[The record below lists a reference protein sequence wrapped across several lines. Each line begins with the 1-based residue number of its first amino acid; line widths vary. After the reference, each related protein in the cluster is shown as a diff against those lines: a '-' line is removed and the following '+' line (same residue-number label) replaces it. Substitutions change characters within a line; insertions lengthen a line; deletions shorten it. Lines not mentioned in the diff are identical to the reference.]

1 MAKMLKDALKTIE
14 KYKNIT
20 PHYGELLDILEEI
33 LILREEYRRKM
44 KNVIFPIDDGLMET
58 KITGGLPL
66 IDFSAGTFDLT
77 EPRKYFTV
85 LLKIAE
91 KRAPGETKEVL
102 QMIQDGTF
110 NFDKMISD
118 SFNSLQEDEEVS
130 EDIDDDVID
139 LVDLFL
145 EESLRPALEKVVE
158 KYGKSI
164 AKAGWAEGY
173 CPICGKEP
181 KIGEIRE
188 EEGRRFLFCTQCGFE
203 WRFMRIK
210 CPFCGNEEQQTLAY
224 FSIEGEEK
232 YRVDVCNEC
241 KRYIKTVDFR
251 ETEEEADLD
260 VEDIATLHLDM
271 LANEEGYD

>member
-1 MAKMLKDALKTIE
+1 MAKMLRDALKTIE
-14 KYKNIT
+14 KYKSIT
-20 PHYGELLDILEEI
+20 PHYGELLDILGEI

-44 KNVIFPIDDGLMET
+44 KRVIFPIDEGLMET

-77 EPRKYFTV
+77 EPRQYFTA
-85 LLKIAE
+85 LLEIAE

-102 QMIQDGTF
+102 QMIQDGSF
-110 NFDKMISD
+110 NFEKMISD
-118 SFNSLQEDEEVS
+118 SFNSIQDDDLA

-164 AKAGWAEGY
+164 AKSGWAEGY

-224 FSIEGEEK
+224 FSIEGEER

-251 ETEEEADLD
+251 ETREEANLD

-271 LANEEGYD
+271 LANEEGYE